1 MAEKRFY
8 WLKLKRDFFKRHD
21 IRIIESMNNG
31 KDYIL
36 FYLKLLCE
44 SIDHEGRLRFSESVP
59 YNEQMLAVITDTNV
73 DIVRSAVKIFTDL
86 KMMEL
91 MDDGTY
97 FMSEVTKMTG
107 SAVDNDN
114 ANRQR
119 RFREQRREMLTDG
132 KALQNVT
139 ETVTKNNESKRK
151 SKSKSTEKDTSYL
164 KEEDEEDYIITSR
177 RAAIESAWKDEFG
190 RKATPA
196 IVKRLLKVL
205 ERNAIDDATLK
216 DCITRTARR
225 EANDPANYLETLIM
239 EEAERD
245 RKRAAATP

>member
-139 ETVTKNNESKRK
+139 EPVTKNNESKRK

-164 KEEDEEDYIITSR
+164 KEDEEDDYIITSR
-177 RAAIESAWKDEFG
+177 KAAIENAWKDEFG

-239 EEAERD
+239 EEAARD